1 MLSSQIKT
9 STNLTEKNHINILKK
24 NFSIKTKTELVK
36 PTNICITKRYM
47 LRSTSKVVTE
57 IAQPLNFNS
66 ITQTKTYAAYI
77 VTEEPVEQDTSKVQH
92 PTVVKTECDNVR
104 CNETT
109 CTIDNKNCDIDSE
122 KSAIIGLRSHIEP
135 KLDTNRTAV
144 QFENDS
150 TERGQITTIIL
161 SEKEPIINEN
171 RYNTYKYHE
180 SKILQKEENTEK
192 LNKRTK
198 NQPTKQHKHETNDI

>member
-9 STNLTEKNHINILKK
+9 STNLTEKN
-24 NFSIKTKTELVK
+24 SIKTKTELVK

-57 IAQPLNFNS
+57 IAQSLLFNS
-66 ITQTKTYAAYI
+66 ITQTKTYATYI
-77 VTEEPVEQDTSKVQH
+77 VTEEPAEQDTSKVQH
-92 PTVVKTECDNVR
+92 PTVVKTECDNFK
-104 CNETT
+104 CNETNGA
-109 CTIDNKNCDIDSE
+109 IDNKNCDIDSE
-122 KSAIIGLRSHIEP
+122 KSAIIGLRSHIDP
-135 KLDTNRTAV
+135 KLETNRTAV

-150 TERGQITTIIL
+150 TERGQITTIIF

-180 SKILQKEENTEK
+180 SKVLQQEENTAK
-192 LNKRTK
+192 LNEMTK
-198 NQPTKQHKHETNDI
+198 NQPTKQHEHETNDI

>member
-9 STNLTEKNHINILKK
+9 STNFTEKNHINILKK

-66 ITQTKTYAAYI
+66 ITQTKTYATYI
-77 VTEEPVEQDTSKVQH
+77 VTEEPAEQDISKVQH
-92 PTVVKTECDNVR
+92 PIVVKTECDNVK
-104 CNETT
+104 CNDINY
-109 CTIDNKNCDIDSE
+109 TIDNKNCDIDSE
-122 KSAIIGLRSHIEP
+122 ESAIIGLRSRIYP
-135 KLDTNRTAV
+135 KLDTNRTAIH
-144 QFENDS
+144 FENYS
-150 TERGQITTIIL
+150 TEHGQITTIIL
-161 SEKEPIINEN
+161 SEKEPIIIEN
-171 RYNTYKYHE
+171 RYNTYKDHE
-180 SKILQKEENTEK
+180 SKVLQQEENTEK

-198 NQPTKQHKHETNDI
+198 NQPTKRHEHETNDI